1 MTFSKLIPEIGIME
15 GRLLPKYLGRYQ
27 AHPVGYWQQEFP
39 LAKNLGLSSIE
50 FILDFND
57 FESNPLMS
65 EYGIQELQ
73 KVVSENGVEVK
84 SVCADYFMEAPLHSA
99 DQQIAAE
106 SMRVLNRLVNGANAL
121 GITDIVIPCVDQSSV
136 KGSKA
141 DRDRLIAALSAF
153 LESNKDLDIHLAL
166 ETDLGPQE
174 FGELLSALPFHQIS
188 VNYDSGNSA
197 SLGFDVKE
205 EFDVYGDKIT
215 DLHIKDRIYQG
226 GSVVLGTGN
235 VNWDLFFEQLMRIN
249 YKGITIMQA
258 YRDDEGLQIFRNQ
271 LEWLKNKLNQ
281 IS

>member
-15 GRLLPKYLGRYQ
+15 GRLLPKYKGRYQ
-27 AHPVGYWQQEFP
+27 AHPLGYWQQEFP
-39 LAKNLGLSSIE
+39 LAKELGLSSIE

-57 FESNPLMS
+57 FESNPLMNQS
-65 EYGIQELQ
+65 GIQEL
-73 KVVSENGVEVK
+73 KKAVSESGVAVK

-99 DQQIAAE
+99 NQQIAAE
-106 SMRVLNRLVNGANAL
+106 SMHVLNRLVSSSVSI
-121 GITDIVIPCVDQSSV
+121 GITDIVIPCVDHSSV
-136 KGSKA
+136 KGSKS
-141 DRDRLIAALSAF
+141 DRDRLIAALTSF
-153 LESNKDLDIHLAL
+153 LENNPDLKINLAL

-174 FGELLSALPFHQIS
+174 FGELLSALPFPRIS

-215 DLHIKDRIYQG
+215 DLHIKDRTYQG

-235 VNWDLFFEQLMRIN
+235 VNWDLFFEQLMRVN
-249 YKGITIMQA
+249 YRGITIMQA

-271 LEWLKNKLNQ
+271 LEWLKNKINQ